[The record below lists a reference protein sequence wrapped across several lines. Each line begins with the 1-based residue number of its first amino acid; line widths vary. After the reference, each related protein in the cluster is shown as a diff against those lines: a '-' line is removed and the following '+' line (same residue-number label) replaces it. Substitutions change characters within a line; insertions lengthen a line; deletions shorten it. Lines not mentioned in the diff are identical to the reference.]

1 MATGVGTEQGL
12 ITQQIIAD
20 IRDMIPDLDYK
31 IISNDAIILNS
42 LNKWQARFMIECK
55 TTKNTFTITLQP
67 GTAEYTLDESIL
79 SITKSVFNPKR
90 IFLYNWKMNSAA
102 KSLKLYNP
110 EIIQDGDTVEIEAYI
125 KPKAADKIT
134 KIKDPVIQT
143 EYHTYLKAGVL
154 SEIPTYPMR
163 RDAGD
168 IIAEVTLMRNK
179 LIGLNAE
186 NTYKVK
192 TLRF

>member
-1 MATGVGTEQGL
+1 MAGGQGTDTGL
-12 ITQQIIAD
+12 ITQQLIAD
-20 IRDMIPDLDYK
+20 IRDMLQDFDYK
-31 IISNDAIILNS
+31 VIPNDAIILNS

-55 TTKNTFTITLQP
+55 TTKNTFSITLQP
-67 GTAEYTLDESIL
+67 GTAEYTLDESVL
-79 SITKSVFNPKR
+79 SITKSIFIPKR
-90 IFLYNWKMNSAA
+90 IYLYNWKLNGSV
-102 KSLKLYNP
+102 KNLKLYNP

-125 KPKAADKIT
+125 KPKTSDKISKT
-134 KIKDPVIQT
+134 KDPVIQT
-143 EYHTYLKAGVL
+143 EYHTYLKDGVL
-154 SEIPTYPMR
+154 SEIPTYPVR
-163 RDAGD
+163 RESGD